1 MGRRPDPFS
10 LIAEAVAGGT
20 GRSELS
26 RWLTKHHDE
35 FAQLV
40 EDQVN
45 WTKVTEALVQAGLVK
60 PGAKPS
66 ATKRAWDR
74 VKARVAEARA
84 RQPAAAQ
91 ALPAKGGAGRSP
103 AKPVSP
109 VVRLPEPPF
118 DAAEADDPARPNFTP
133 VRNK

>member
-1 MGRRPDPFS
+1 MGQRPDPLS

-40 EDQVN
+40 EGEVN
-45 WTKVTEALVQAGLVK
+45 GTKVTEALVQAALVK
-60 PGAKPS
+60 PGTKPS

-74 VKARVAEARA
+74 VKARVAKARA
-84 RQPAAAQ
+84 RQPATAQ

-103 AKPVSP
+103 AKPVP
-109 VVRLPEPPF
+109 AVVRPPELPF
-118 DAAEADDPARPNFTP
+118 HDTEADEPARPIFTP